1 MSPRG
6 QSVPSTFVLGT
17 TELALIADAGEAWR
31 PDAALVEGITDDVAD
46 DARRPLWNSDFF
58 NSQLFCCCFLG
69 IQGKG
74 NYQRPTVYNLVG
86 VGNINFD
93 CLRSVAP
100 LSILDLG
107 GVGERT
113 MVSGRRFASRKST

>member
-1 MSPRG
+1 MG

-17 TELALIADAGEAWR
+17 AEFALIADAGAAWR
-31 PDAALVEGITDDVAD
+31 PDAALVEGTTGDVAD
-46 DARRPLWNSDFF
+46 DARCPLWNSDFF
-58 NSQLFCCCFLG
+58 NSQLFCCYFFG

-100 LSILDLG
+100 LSIRDLG
-107 GVGERT
+107 GVG
-113 MVSGRRFASRKST
+113 